1 MSDMS
6 NGKWSEPGRR
16 KIRRS
21 EMRRFG
27 VAWPYGSGH
36 KVGMIVC

>member
-16 KIRRS
+16 KIRS